1 MKKLLIIFITGL
13 SVACSDFLEP
23 KSESEYIP
31 KEASSLNEMLLGE
44 AYVSASNGV
53 DILKTIS
60 WLDDDIMC
68 SNVDAE
74 EDGLD
79 ADEYE
84 LCQAFF
90 TWQPDACVTAE
101 RLDKNEATWEIYYG
115 VILGAN
121 AALDYIDD
129 VAGTEDEKNN
139 VKAQALALRGYYYFQ
154 LVNFFG
160 APYNY
165 DKKADGVPLKLTSAL
180 GSQELP
186 RNSVEEVYTQV
197 LEDLKEA
204 ERLYKSLPEDM
215 QFKRNGRTSLP
226 MVQLLLS
233 RVYLYMENWPEAAKY
248 AQQVIDNKNFSLA
261 DLNTFISTQAEAYYN
276 FATQE
281 CPETIWVFGSVRG
294 YWSDLDIM
302 MKQEVVDKWGDTYSY
317 SFYFL
322 NASSDLV
329 SRYLDN
335 DLRKT
340 KSLVSEVYLDKQ
352 TYKGV
357 ATGAYLPFGKF
368 AISKNSYGV
377 PQVMTT
383 SGQGYFAHTFRLS
396 EAYLNLAEA
405 SVLREDEDGTVTA
418 LEALNDLR
426 EKRYE
431 NCTPLS
437 GLTGDALLE
446 KVREER
452 RLELCFEGHRWF
464 DLRRYGMP
472 AITHDWKVSDGEG
485 GKIVTRYTL
494 QEKDPFY
501 TLPIPEYIMEMNRAL
516 TQNPLPAKRE
526 GVQLSVE

>member
-1 MKKLLIIFITGL
+1 MIFIVGL
-13 SVACSDFLEP
+13 LVSCSDFLEP

-31 KEASSLNEMLLGE
+31 KEATSLNEMLLGS
-44 AYVSASNGV
+44 AYVSASGSV
-53 DILKTIS
+53 DLLRTIS
-60 WLDDDIMC
+60 LLDDDIMC
-68 SNVDAE
+68 SDVDAE
-74 EDGLD
+74 EDGLY
-79 ADEYE
+79 ASAYE
-84 LCQAFF
+84 VCQAFF

-101 RLDKNEATWEIYYG
+101 QLDQNVTIWEVYYS
-115 VILGAN
+115 VIRGAN

-129 VAGTEDEKNN
+129 VAGTDDEKNS

-165 DKKADGVPLKLTSAL
+165 DKKAAGVPLKLTSAL
-180 GSQELP
+180 ESQELP
-186 RNSVEEVYTQV
+186 RNSVEEVYSQV

-204 ERLYKSLPEDM
+204 EKLYKSLPEDM

-233 RVYLYMENWPEAAKY
+233 RVYLYMENWAEAARY
-248 AQQVIDNKNFSLA
+248 AQLVIDNKNFSLV
-261 DLNTFISTQAEAYYN
+261 DLNTFTSTQKEAYYN

-281 CPETIWVFGSVRG
+281 CPETIWVFGSVRT
-294 YWSDLDIM
+294 YCSDFEVM
-302 MKQEVVDKWGDTYSY
+302 MKREVVDEYWGDTYTY

-329 SRYLDN
+329 SRYLEN

-340 KSLVSEVYLDKQ
+340 KSLVSEVYLDQ
-352 TYKGV
+352 ETYQGV

-368 AISKNSYGV
+368 AISKSYYGV
-377 PQVMTT
+377 PQVITT
-383 SGQGYFAHTFRLS
+383 SNQGYFAHTFRLA

-405 SVLREDEDGTVTA
+405 SVLREDEDGTATA
-418 LEALNDLR
+418 LKVLNDLR
-426 EKRYE
+426 ERRFE
-431 NCTPLS
+431 NHVSLT
-437 GLTGDALLE
+437 GLTGTALLE

-452 RLELCFEGHRWF
+452 RLELCFEGFRWF

-472 AITHDWKVSDGEG
+472 SITHDWKTSNGIG
-485 GKIVTRYTL
+485 GKNVTRYIL
-494 QEKDPFY
+494 QAKDPFY

-526 GVQLSVE
+526 GIQQITE